1 MIKTLAI
8 SLIAMW
14 LLSFIGLWFEKLR
27 YFTTLLAVGFP
38 IFTCITMEFTRSKK
52 IVCPECKGVRYNHHS
67 NNGMCMTC
75 NGEGVI

>member
-1 MIKTLAI
+1 
-8 SLIAMW
+8 
-14 LLSFIGLWFEKLR
+14 
-27 YFTTLLAVGFP
+27 
-38 IFTCITMEFTRSKK
+38 MEFTRSKK